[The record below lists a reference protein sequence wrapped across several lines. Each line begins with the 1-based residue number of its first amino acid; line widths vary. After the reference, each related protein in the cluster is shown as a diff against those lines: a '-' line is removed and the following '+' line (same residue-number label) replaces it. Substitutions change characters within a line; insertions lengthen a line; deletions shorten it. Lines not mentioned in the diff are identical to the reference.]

1 MTLSPEEQRRRDNL
15 RAVMQGMTQPPPAPV
30 TPKLDTGPRPTG
42 TSRGWLGTLAA
53 GLLLLLGKFKFLSLF
68 VGVLKLKTLATML
81 LSIAVYATQWGWE
94 FAAGFVLLIFVHEAG
109 HAVVLQHEGIPA
121 SAPVFIPFVG
131 AFIAMRGR
139 PRDAYIEAK
148 VGIGGPLLG
157 SIAAWAVLAAGV
169 YFERPLWV
177 AIGHAGVFLNL
188 FNLIPVSPLDGGRIA
203 SVFSKPFW
211 IAGYALG
218 IAATVITRSPILI
231 LVMLVGLIT
240 LWQRLRNPVPGYDHV
255 PSRQRLA
262 MGVAYLA
269 LVVGLAV
276 TLQVGELPHPST
288 LDARGRTQAPAA
300 APVDPARAT
309 PEPAGAATPAPGP
322 APGSSPR

>member
-1 MTLSPEEQRRRDNL
+1 MSLPLSPDEQRRADNL
-15 RAVMQGMTQPPPAPV
+15 RAVMQGPTPPARTEPAR
-30 TPKLDTGPRPTG
+30 PDTGPRPTG
-42 TSRGWLGTLAA
+42 QSRGLLGSLGA
-53 GLLLLLGKFKFLSLF
+53 GLLLLLGKFKFLSVLLS
-68 VGVLKLKTLATML
+68 VLKLKTLGTML

-109 HAVVLQHEGIPA
+109 HAVVLQREGIPA

-139 PRDAYIEAK
+139 PRDAYVEAK
-148 VGIGGPLLG
+148 VGIGGPLFG

-169 YFERPLWV
+169 WFERPLWI

-203 SVFSKPFW
+203 GVFTKPFW

-218 IAATVITRSPILI
+218 IVATVITRSPILV
-231 LVMLVGLIT
+231 LVLLVGLIT

-255 PSRQRLA
+255 PRGQRLA
-262 MGVAYLA
+262 MGLAYLA
-269 LVVGLAV
+269 LVIGLAS
-276 TLQVGELPHPST
+276 TLQVGELPHPGT
-288 LDARGRTQAPAA
+288 LDARGRAQRAVPSESAPDTPG
-300 APVDPARAT
+300 APDAGPSPAT
-309 PEPAGAATPAPGP
+309 
-322 APGSSPR
+322 GSSPH